1 MFNNALLQNSSTTNH
16 SPKSFAGRL
25 IESMPQGVIALNS
38 FEMKINRLFRCMSN
52 YYNNIILLVIDS
64 YTQDPVGIGYVYW
77 DQDQ

>member
-1 MFNNALLQNSSTTNH
+1 MFNNALLQNSSTTIH

-25 IESMPQGVIALNS
+25 IESMPQGVIALDS
-38 FEMKINRLFRCMSN
+38 FETKINCLFRCMSN